1 MNKKYLLKY
10 LYNPPLLIKKIYSNC
25 LWETSNNKI
34 LLTLDDGPN
43 PGTTEL
49 ILKKLNE
56 HNIKA
61 LFFCIGKNVQSSPE
75 LSNQILSEGH
85 TIGNHTFNHKRI
97 TNINSIEFKDEI
109 DSFNSLLKEK
119 FNHEVKYFRPPYG
132 RFNYS
137 TNKIIKNRNLKN
149 IMWSLLTYDYKN
161 DFNIVKFSIKKHL
174 KNNSIIVLHDSMKTK
189 DIILD
194 SISLIID
201 EAAAKDFE
209 IGEPDGCLK

>member
-1 MNKKYLLKY
+1 
-10 LYNPPLLIKKIYSNC
+10 

-174 KNNSIIVLHDSMKTK
+174 KNNSIIVLHDGMKSK
-189 DIILD
+189 VIILD

>member
-1 MNKKYLLKY
+1 
-10 LYNPPLLIKKIYSNC
+10 

-61 LFFCIGKNVQSSPE
+61 LFFCIGKNVKSSPE

-201 EAAAKDFE
+201 EAAAKGFE

>member
-1 MNKKYLLKY
+1 
-10 LYNPPLLIKKIYSNC
+10 

-34 LLTLDDGPN
+34 LLTFDDGPN
-43 PGTTEL
+43 SGITEL

-56 HNIKA
+56 NRIKA

-201 EAAAKDFE
+201 EAAAKGFE